1 MATTRPTDHR
11 FPVPDSRTV
20 SQTSDA
26 VRSVRVPT
34 ALDLDAAWAV
44 LRRRLTPTPLLPTTV
59 HVPRLGAVPVLLK
72 LETMQPTGSFKVRGA
87 LSALSRLPE
96 GERAV
101 TASAGNH
108 GLGTAWAA
116 GVTGAD
122 ATVVVSR
129 SASPAKVA
137 ALQKFPVELVQQGD
151 SYDEAEAHALWLA
164 RGHGRRFVSA
174 YNDPD
179 VIAGQASIGFELDAQ
194 LAGDAGT
201 ADGAAAAA
209 TSGPSANRAPL
220 TLVTPVGGGGLAA
233 GLALWGRERARRP
246 VRLVGVEASA
256 SSPVAAALQAGV
268 IDPVQV
274 DDTLADGLAGN
285 LEPGAVTPWLIGT
298 DTTLAGVTEDEIVAA
313 MRWLFSAHGLV
324 VEGSAAVGLAAL
336 LAGKVPAHA
345 LEGVIDGN
353 PLVILLTGRNITR
366 EKYAHVLGAVRP

>member
-1 MATTRPTDHR
+1 MSPL
-11 FPVPDSRTV
+11 P
-20 SQTSDA
+20 DA
-26 VRSVRVPT
+26 VRAVRVPT

-44 LRRRLTPTPLLPTTV
+44 LRRRLTPTPLVPTTV
-59 HVPRLGAVPVLLK
+59 EVPALGPVPALLK

-87 LSALSRLPE
+87 LAALTRLPA

-116 GVTGAD
+116 GVTGAA

-137 ALQKFPVELVQQGD
+137 ALQGFPVELVQQGD

-164 RGHGRRFVSA
+164 RGQGRRFVSA

-179 VIAGQASIGFELDAQ
+179 VVAGQASIGFELDAQ
-194 LAGDAGT
+194 LTERGGDGPAVGP
-201 ADGAAAAA
+201 DGVPV
-209 TSGPSANRAPL
+209 GGRAPL

-246 VRLVGVEASA
+246 VRLVGVEAAA
-256 SSPVAAALQAGV
+256 SSPVAAAVAAGEIV
-268 IDPVQV
+268 PVRV

-285 LEPGAVTPWLIGT
+285 LEPGSVTPGLIGT
-298 DTTLAGVTEDEIVAA
+298 DTTLASVTEEEIVAA
-313 MRWLFSAHGLV
+313 MRWLFSRHGLV

-336 LAGKVPAHA
+336 LGGKVPAQA
-345 LEGVIDGN
+345 LEGILDGY
-353 PLVILLTGRNITR
+353 PLVVLITGRNITR
-366 EKYAHVLGAVRP
+366 ERYARVLGA